1 MAKRTP
7 NPAPIHGETTPRF
20 AAVREAFSR
29 NFSERDELGAACA
42 IYHRGEKV
50 VDLWG
55 GYSDLARRRPWEQD
69 TLVLVFSTT
78 KGMAA
83 MALAV
88 AHSQG
93 LLEYDA
99 PVARYWPEFAQNGKE
114 RVTVR
119 QLLSHQAGI
128 PAIEPPLDVATL
140 ADLDRLAALLARQ
153 RPEWVPGTRH
163 GYHGLALGCY
173 EGELL
178 RRVDPRRRS
187 LGQFFQDEVAG
198 PLGIEFYIGVPKN
211 IPDERIAEIKE
222 YSPLRLLLHLAEM
235 PWPFVKA
242 LLTPG
247 SLAVRTARV
256 HGIPTPAV
264 AGSPSLRSIEMPAAN
279 GIGQVRAIARAYG
292 AFASGGRELGLKPET
307 LAALTA
313 PAQPPSEGT
322 LDAVL
327 HVETSYSLGYL
338 KPFPKLRFGGA
349 RAFGT
354 PGYGG
359 SFGFADLDAEL
370 GFAYAPNR
378 CGYHLWDDP
387 RERALRDAVYACIG
401 AASRPLPLQ

>member
-1 MAKRTP
+1 MAKLTP
-7 NPAPIHGETTPRF
+7 NSVPIHGETTPRF

-42 IYHRGEKV
+42 VYHRGEKV

-55 GYSDLARRRPWEQD
+55 GYRDLARRRAWEQD

-88 AHSQG
+88 AHSQE
-93 LLEYDA
+93 LLAYDA
-99 PVARYWPEFAQNGKE
+99 PLARYWPEFSQNGKE
-114 RVTVR
+114 HITVR

-128 PAIEPPLDVATL
+128 PAIAPPLDVATI
-140 ADLDRLAALLARQ
+140 ADRDRLAARLARQ
-153 RPEWVPGTRH
+153 RPEWIPGTRH
-163 GYHGLALGCY
+163 GYHGLALGFY

-187 LGQFFQDEVAG
+187 LGQFFQDEVAR
-198 PLGIEFYIGVPKN
+198 PLGIEFYIGVPKTV
-211 IPDERIAEIKE
+211 PDDRIAEIKE
-222 YSPLRLLLHLAEM
+222 YSPLRLLLHLTEM

-247 SLAVRTARV
+247 SLTARTARV
-256 HGIPTPAV
+256 RGIPTPAV
-264 AGSPSLRSIEMPAAN
+264 AGSPSLRGIEMPAAN

-292 AFASGGRELGLKPET
+292 AFASGGGELGLKPET
-307 LAALTA
+307 LAALAA
-313 PAQPPSEGT
+313 PPQPPSQGT
-322 LDAVL
+322 LDTVI
-327 HVETSYSLGYL
+327 HIETSYSLGYL
-338 KPFPKLRFGGA
+338 KPFPGLRFGGA

-359 SFGFADLDAEL
+359 SFGFADPDAEL

-387 RERALRDAVYACIG
+387 RERALRDAVYACLST
-401 AASRPLPLQ
+401 APRPRPLE

>member
-1 MAKRTP
+1 MARLTADP
-7 NPAPIHGETTPRF
+7 TPIHGETTPSF
-20 AAVREAFSR
+20 AAVREVFAR

-42 IYHRGEKV
+42 VYHGGEKV

-55 GYSDLARRRPWEQD
+55 GYCDRARRRPWEQD

-78 KGMAA
+78 KGMAG

-88 AHSQG
+88 AHSQQ
-93 LLEYDA
+93 LFEYDA
-99 PVARYWPEFAQNGKE
+99 PVALYWPEFAQNGKE
-114 RVTVR
+114 RITVR
-119 QLLSHQAGI
+119 QLLSHQAGL
-128 PAIEPPLDVATL
+128 PAVEPSLDVATL
-140 ADLDRLAALLARQ
+140 ADLDRLAALLACQ
-153 RPEWVPGTRH
+153 RPAWTPGTRH

-173 EGELL
+173 ESALL

-187 LGQFFQDEVAG
+187 LGQFFQDEVAR
-198 PLGIEFYIGVPKN
+198 PLGLEFYIGVPKGV
-211 IPDERIAEIKE
+211 PDERIAEIKE
-222 YSPLRLLLHLAEM
+222 YSPLRLLLHLREM

-247 SLAVRTARV
+247 SLTARAARV
-256 HGIPTPAV
+256 RGIPTPAV
-264 AGSPSLRSIEMPAAN
+264 AGSPSLRGIEMPAAN

-292 AFASGGRELGLKPET
+292 SFATGGRELGLRPET
-307 LAALTA
+307 LAALSA
-313 PAQPPSEGT
+313 PAQVPSGGT

-338 KPFPKLRFGGA
+338 RPFSALRFGGA

-359 SFGFADLDAEL
+359 SFGFADPDVAL

-387 RERALRDAVYACIG
+387 RERALREAVYRCLG
-401 AASRPLPLQ
+401 ASPRGARDV